1 MVFRQAFTDDES
13 VKFLEDPDVTS
24 KRSNCKALSDVD
36 PGEYVAIF
44 YVGGKDSI
52 SKPGA
57 SAR

>member
-1 MVFRQAFTDDES
+1 MMFRQAFTDDES
-13 VKFLEDPDVTS
+13 VKFLQDPNVTD

-36 PGEYVAIF
+36 PGEYIAIF

-52 SKPGA
+52 FQSGA